1 MKTIKETQSPQ
12 LGKLRYKLK
21 KLHLLPT
28 LRLILFI
35 LCSSCHSHV
44 LVYRLFYSV
53 NNINVKKSSQIP
65 LV

>member
-1 MKTIKETQSPQ
+1 MKTIKETQTPQ

-35 LCSSCHSHV
+35 LCSCHSHI
-44 LVYRLFYSV
+44 LVYRLLYSV